1 MHGSGVDSFQNI
13 YRLHACDSLHR
24 GGCFFH
30 GGQLETVKRH
40 TPCMIV
46 SPHPDHACMLEKINL
61 MFFTARGRRTRCQIG
76 EHKAVNCTW
85 RNPKWTSTEWTR
97 QAKNLR
103 EWRKNGQDSKCFHHA
118 CLRRSSNFFHAPLH
132 VTRRSRTQVIALVS
146 PNTPTYPTYIWEPS
160 VKAGHKFMN

>member
-1 MHGSGVDSFQNI
+1 MH
-13 YRLHACDSLHR
+13 ADSLQR

-103 EWRKNGQDSKCFHHA
+103 
-118 CLRRSSNFFHAPLH
+118 RSSNFFHAPLH

-146 PNTPTYPTYIWEPS
+146 PNTPTYPTYIYYCNTGSGPKRQPCRTPS
-160 VKAGHKFMN
+160 SRMHGYMYGACVR